1 MTRLRIES
9 FTVSLD
15 GYGAGAEQSLTDPMG
30 QNGMLLHRWA
40 FETATFRKM
49 FGQDGGSTGA
59 DDRIA
64 QRGFDNIGAW
74 IMGRHMFT
82 HERGAWS
89 DPDWRGWWGDAPP
102 YHCDVLVLTHHP
114 RKALDHGGTRFHF
127 VTDGIEA
134 ALDRARVSARGKD
147 IRLGGGVATVR
158 SFLKA
163 GLVDEAHFAISPV
176 LLGRGEALW
185 TGLDLPALGYRVTET
200 TPTEHATH
208 IRLVRT

>member
-15 GYGAGAEQSLTDPMG
+15 GYGAGTEQSLTDPMG

-102 YHCDVLVLTHHP
+102 YHCDVFVLTHHP

-134 ALDRARVSARGKD
+134 ALDRARVSAGGKD

-208 IRLVRT
+208 IRLART